1 MVGAHKIRERE
12 LLVDY
17 MFITSEHC
25 NYALRLRL
33 KNDLSTVFRKQK
45 DATKSSVASLSNKT
59 DDDKYNF
66 SIFYDFATFSTIV
79 LKTQKVSGLEILI
92 SGKLRRFLSSLV
104 SGFLQHSP
112 SQSMLSFT
120 VMTDKIKYERK
131 NLIILRHT
139 HHPFQSF
146 NLCCTMYLS
155 YVLDQK
161 IKAVLLRNK

>member
-66 SIFYDFATFSTIV
+66 LIFYDFAIFSTIV
-79 LKTQKVSGLEILI
+79 LKT
-92 SGKLRRFLSSLV
+92 
-104 SGFLQHSP
+104 
-112 SQSMLSFT
+112 
-120 VMTDKIKYERK
+120 
-131 NLIILRHT
+131 
-139 HHPFQSF
+139 
-146 NLCCTMYLS
+146 
-155 YVLDQK
+155 
-161 IKAVLLRNK
+161 